1 MEGISALHFLFKPNY
16 FGNFAQNII
25 GMKQNIPDKYS
36 SRIKSKDKIIGFEVQ
51 GWPYFKQNVRDVLI
65 GIGCSYDED
74 TNTWQISYDDP
85 RLNEDVHLYFD
96 DGMGYGVNEHFIT
109 SVNSNIADERINSTY
124 CNMFIEK
131 PLENLELWQ
140 KEKFFP
146 HADVKQNGKK
156 QCLTIM
162 DITEKDNKLYYIC
175 HNKQGDK
182 IEAEETELD
191 WYYN

>member
-1 MEGISALHFLFKPNY
+1 
-16 FGNFAQNII
+16 
-25 GMKQNIPDKYS
+25 
-36 SRIKSKDKIIGFEVQ
+36 
-51 GWPYFKQNVRDVLI
+51 
-65 GIGCSYDED
+65 
-74 TNTWQISYDDP
+74 
-85 RLNEDVHLYFD
+85 
-96 DGMGYGVNEHFIT
+96 MGYGANEHFIT
-109 SVNSNIADERINSTY
+109 SVNSNIADERINSIY

-140 KEKFFP
+140 KAKFFP
-146 HADVKQNGKK
+146 YADVKQNAKK
-156 QCLTIM
+156 QFLTIM